1 MFGAPAAVDDCNFN
15 RFSSQTHGILLYQLP
30 RACRLGYLGLFG
42 FFGAAH
48 ECCQHVDDGEPLEA
62 DAVDSLGNGHFDVV
76 GVGEGVDGGGGGDAF
91 GDLAV
96 GCLGGFFEGA
106 ALAESVAEGTVSG
119 EG

>member
-1 MFGAPAAVDDCNFN
+1 M
-15 RFSSQTHGILLYQLP
+15 
-30 RACRLGYLGLFG
+30 GLFG

-48 ECCQHVDDGEPLEA
+48 ECCHHVDDGEPLVA
-62 DAVDSLGNGHFDVV
+62 DAVDGLGDGHFDVV

-106 ALAESVAEGTVSG
+106 ALAESVAEGAVSG

>member
-1 MFGAPAAVDDCNFN
+1 MAPAEMQETECSESLVAYAVD
-15 RFSSQTHGILLYQLP
+15 G
-30 RACRLGYLGLFG
+30 LG
-42 FFGAAH
+42 
-48 ECCQHVDDGEPLEA
+48 D
-62 DAVDSLGNGHFDVV
+62 GHFDVV

-106 ALAESVAEGTVSG
+106 ALAESVAEGAVSG

>member
-1 MFGAPAAVDDCNFN
+1 MIAILIGLVVKLTVFYCTSCLGAAVWVTWGF
-15 RFSSQTHGILLYQLP
+15 L
-30 RACRLGYLGLFG
+30 LGLFG

-48 ECCQHVDDGEPLEA
+48 ECCHHVLDGESLVA
-62 DAVDSLGNGHFDVV
+62 YAVNGLGDGHFDVV

-96 GCLGGFFEGA
+96 GCLGGLVEGA
-106 ALAESVAEGTVSG
+106 ALAESVAEGAVSG